1 MVRKLF
7 LTLALAAGLA
17 ACNGERP
24 PPGPEGPRANIAP
37 DVTVELPVLP
47 GYPETR
53 TYSQVLRA
61 RYGWRSATLETVLSL
76 APEAVEA
83 VLTVPGGPRVA
94 TVRWNGEGVSV
105 DRTVFTP
112 PDLAPENMMADLFIA
127 YWPVEMVR
135 DALPRGVTLDVAET
149 GARTVRRGDEVILT
163 IAPDAEAPNR
173 LAISNALLNYELTI
187 DSQALE

>member
-1 MVRKLF
+1 MVRALILA
-7 LTLALAAGLA
+7 LTLA
-17 ACNGERP
+17 ACGGERP
-24 PPGPEGPRANIAP
+24 PPGLGGPRANIAQ

-47 GYPETR
+47 GYPDAR
-53 TYSQVLRA
+53 TYQQVLRA

-94 TVRWNGEGVSV
+94 TVRWNAEGVSV

-112 PDLAPENMMADLFIA
+112 PDLQPENMMADLFIA
-127 YWPVEMVR
+127 YWPEEMVR
-135 DALPRGVTLDVAET
+135 EILPRGVTLDVAES
-149 GARTVRRGDEVILT
+149 GARTVRQGETVILAIT
-163 IAPDAEAPNR
+163 PDAENPQR
-173 LAISNALLNYELTI
+173 ISIRNALLNYDLTI

>member
-1 MVRKLF
+1 MRKL
-7 LTLALAAGLA
+7 LLSLAAALALAACGA
-17 ACNGERP
+17 KP
-24 PPGPEGPRANIAP
+24 PEGPGGPRANIAR

-47 GYPETR
+47 SYPETV

-76 APEAVEA
+76 SPETVEA

-94 TVRWNGEGVSV
+94 TVRWNGEGVTV

-127 YWPVEMVR
+127 YWPEEQVR
-135 DALPRGVTLDVAET
+135 GILPRGVELVVAEN
-149 GARTVRRGDEVILT
+149 GARTLRQGETVILQIT
-163 IAPDAEAPNR
+163 PDAETPNR
-173 LAISNALLNYELTI
+173 LSIKNELLNYELTL
-187 DSQALE
+187 DTQVLE

>member
-1 MVRKLF
+1 MVRQLI
-7 LTLALAAGLA
+7 LALAALTLA

-24 PPGPEGPRANIAP
+24 EPGPGGPRANIAA

-47 GYPETR
+47 GYPEAV

-76 APEAVEA
+76 SPETVEA

-94 TVRWNGEGVSV
+94 TVRWNSEGVSV

-127 YWPVEMVR
+127 YWPEEMVR
-135 DALPRGVTLDVAET
+135 QILPAGVTLEVAADGVRKVQQGET
-149 GARTVRRGDEVILT
+149 AILT
-163 IAPDAEAPNR
+163 ITPDPENPQR
-173 LAISNALLNYELTI
+173 ISISNALLNYDLTI
-187 DSQALE
+187 DSQAME

>member
-1 MVRKLF
+1 MVRQLI
-7 LTLALAAGLA
+7 LALAALTLA

-24 PPGPEGPRANIAP
+24 PPGPGGPRANIAT
-37 DVTVELPVLP
+37 DVVVELPVLP
-47 GYPETR
+47 SYPETV
-53 TYSQVLRA
+53 TYAQVLRA

-94 TVRWNGEGVSV
+94 TVRWNAEGVSV

-127 YWPVEMVR
+127 YWPEEMVR
-135 DALPRGVTLDVAET
+135 EILPAGVVLDV
-149 GARTVRRGDEVILT
+149 GADGGRTVRQGETVILAIT
-163 IAPDAEAPNR
+163 PDPENPHR
-173 LAISNALLNYELTI
+173 LSIRNEGLNYELTI
-187 DSQALE
+187 DSQAME

>member
-1 MVRKLF
+1 MVRQLI
-7 LTLALAAGLA
+7 LALAALTLA

-24 PPGPEGPRANIAP
+24 EPGPGGPRANIAT

-47 GYPETR
+47 GYPETV

-76 APEAVEA
+76 APETVEA

-94 TVRWNGEGVSV
+94 TVRWNAEGVTV

-127 YWPVEMVR
+127 YWPEEKVR
-135 DALPRGVTLDVAET
+135 EILPSGVVLDVAAD
-149 GARTVRRGDEVILT
+149 GVRTVRRDDVVILT
-163 IAPDAEAPNR
+163 ITPDPENPQRIN
-173 LAISNALLNYELTI
+173 IKNELLNYDLTI
-187 DSQALE
+187 DSQAME